1 MLRFGQRYWVYFF
14 PIVFLVYVLLSAYQI
29 DFRAFYVAA
38 RSVLLDL
45 DPYLNP
51 VTQHPELYAAVNA
64 ENAVAS
70 GFIYPPLAALLLL
83 PFGLFDY
90 STAKI
95 LFGVVVLVSLMG
107 LCYGLTQGD
116 RKDQDQTALIP
127 GEAFLFIT
135 CSFPLLATFERGQID
150 LVVVLLTWLSFDA
163 YYRRKNLPFSAF
175 ILGIATCIKIFPAV
189 VLIYYFSKKQFK
201 LFFASIASILILFFL
216 PLLCFKSS
224 VYQHFFQFVLPKV
237 FGPITSPI
245 PVDVYGQSVVNNV
258 VKAIEGNGLLAS
270 QDFANGFMNPLLQN
284 NTIGCFITGLILIA
298 ILIKVTQ
305 KKEISYQI
313 YAIFTTIN
321 FFNPRAWIMGLVWYI
336 PLFLHL
342 YPNAKTTTQKGILLL
357 PLMMP
362 PFTNLNGFLA
372 YAIAI
377 GFAFIPPFTP
387 MPHPVSESR
396 WRWQSLCLSR
406 KLPGTGI
413 ATNQSLILNS
423 HF

>member
-51 VTQHPELYAAVNA
+51 VTQHPELYAAINA

-90 STAKI
+90 PTAKI
-95 LFGVVVLVSLMG
+95 LFGIVVLVSLMG
-107 LCYGLTQGD
+107 LCYGLTQSD
-116 RKDQDQTALIP
+116 RKDPTQDPTAITP
-127 GEAFLFIT
+127 GEAFLFIS

-150 LVVVLLTWLSFDA
+150 LVVVLLTWLSFSA
-163 YYRRKNLPFSAF
+163 YYHRKNLLFSAF

-189 VLIYYFSKKQFK
+189 VLLYYLSKKEFK
-201 LFFASIASILILFFL
+201 LFFASIVSIVTLFFL
-216 PLLCFKSS
+216 PLLYFKAS

-237 FGPITSPI
+237 FGLIKSPTPI
-245 PVDVYGQSVVNNV
+245 DVHGQRVVNNV
-258 VKAIEGNGLLAS
+258 VNAIEGNGLLAS
-270 QDFANGFMNPLLQN
+270 QDFSNGFMNPLLQN
-284 NTIGCFITGLILIA
+284 NTIGCLIMGIILIA
-298 ILIKVTQ
+298 ILLKVTQ

-377 GFAFIPPFTP
+377 GFAFVSPFTP
-387 MPHPVSESR
+387 LPNLSSKSR
-396 WRWQSLCLSR
+396 WRSLPERESA
-406 KLPGTGI
+406 PI
-413 ATNQSLILNS
+413 SP
-423 HF
+423 

>member
-1 MLRFGQRYWVYFF
+1 MLRFGQRYWAYFF

-38 RSVLLDL
+38 RSVMLDL

-51 VTQHPELYAAVNA
+51 VTQHPELYAAINA

-90 STAKI
+90 PTAKV
-95 LFGVVVLVSLMG
+95 LFGVVVLVSLIG
-107 LCYGLTQGD
+107 LCYGLSQGD
-116 RKDQDQTALIP
+116 RKTQDPTQDKTPIIP
-127 GEAFLFIT
+127 GESFLFIS

-150 LVVVLLTWLSFDA
+150 LVVVLLTWLSLDA

-175 ILGIATCIKIFPAV
+175 ILGIATCIKIFPVV
-189 VLIYYFSKKQFK
+189 VLVYYFSKKQFK
-201 LFFASIASILILFFL
+201 LFFASIASIIILFFL
-216 PLLCFKSS
+216 PLLCFKVS

-237 FGPITSPI
+237 FGTIASPI
-245 PVDVYGQSVVNNV
+245 PVDVHGQGVINNV

-284 NTIGCFITGLILIA
+284 NTIGCLITGVILILI
-298 ILIKVTQ
+298 LLKVTH
-305 KKEISYQI
+305 KKESSYQI
-313 YAIFTTIN
+313 YAILTTIN

-372 YAIAI
+372 YAIALT
-377 GFAFIPPFTP
+377 FAFIPPFTS
-387 MPHPVSESR
+387 VSNPSPNS
-396 WRWQSLCLSR
+396 QSSYL
-406 KLPGTGI
+406 
-413 ATNQSLILNS
+413 
-423 HF
+423 

>member
-1 MLRFGQRYWVYFF
+1 MLRFGQRYWAYFF

-38 RSVLLDL
+38 RSVMLDL

-51 VTQHPELYAAVNA
+51 VTQHPELYAAINA
-64 ENAVAS
+64 ESAVAS

-90 STAKI
+90 PTAKI
-95 LFGVVVLVSLMG
+95 VFGVVVLVSLIG
-107 LCYGLTQGD
+107 LCYGLTRGD
-116 RKDQDQTALIP
+116 RNTQDPTSTIP
-127 GEAFLFIT
+127 GEAFLFIS

-163 YYRRKNLPFSAF
+163 YYRRKNLAFSAF

-189 VLIYYFSKKQFK
+189 VLIYYLSKKQFK
-201 LFFASIASILILFFL
+201 LFFASIASIVILFFL
-216 PLLCFKSS
+216 PLLCFKFS
-224 VYQHFFQFVLPKV
+224 VCQHFFQFVLPKV
-237 FGPITSPI
+237 FGTITSPI
-245 PVDVYGQSVVNNV
+245 PVEVYGQGVVNNV
-258 VKAIEGNGLLAS
+258 VNAIEGNGLLAS

-284 NTIGCFITGLILIA
+284 NTIGCLITGLILMA
-298 ILIKVTQ
+298 ILLKVTQ
-305 KKEISYQI
+305 KKESSYQM
-313 YAIFTTIN
+313 YALFTTIN

-377 GFAFIPPFTP
+377 AFAFIPPFTHGS
-387 MPHPVSESR
+387 HPSPKSR
-396 WRWQSLCLSR
+396 
-406 KLPGTGI
+406 
-413 ATNQSLILNS
+413 
-423 HF
+423 

>member
-1 MLRFGQRYWVYFF
+1 MLRFGQRYWAYFF

-38 RSVLLDL
+38 RSVMLDL

-51 VTQHPELYAAVNA
+51 VTQHPELYAAINA
-64 ENAVAS
+64 ENDVAS

-90 STAKI
+90 PTAKI
-95 LFGVVVLVSLMG
+95 LFGVVILISLMG
-107 LCYGLTQGD
+107 LCYGLTQSD
-116 RKDQDQTALIP
+116 RKPQDPTQDKKPIIP
-127 GEAFLFIT
+127 GEAFLFVS

-150 LVVVLLTWLSFDA
+150 LVVVLLTWLSFDS
-163 YYRRKNLPFSAF
+163 YDRRKNLPFSAF

-189 VLIYYFSKKQFK
+189 VLIYYLSKKQFK

-216 PLLCFKSS
+216 PLLCFKVS

-237 FGPITSPI
+237 FGTITSPI
-245 PVDVYGQSVVNNV
+245 PVDVHGQGVINNV
-258 VKAIEGNGLLAS
+258 VNAIEGNGLLAN

-284 NTIGCFITGLILIA
+284 NTIGCLIIGLVLISIL
-298 ILIKVTQ
+298 LKVTQ
-305 KKEISYQI
+305 KKESSYQI
-313 YAIFTTIN
+313 YAILTTIN

-372 YAIAI
+372 YAIALT
-377 GFAFIPPFTP
+377 FAFTPPFTP
-387 MPHPVSESR
+387 ISHPSPNSQSSR
-396 WRWQSLCLSR
+396 L
-406 KLPGTGI
+406 
-413 ATNQSLILNS
+413 
-423 HF
+423 

>member
-51 VTQHPELYAAVNA
+51 VTQHPELYAAINA

-83 PFGLFDY
+83 PFGFFAY
-90 STAKI
+90 PTAKI
-95 LFGVVVLVSLMG
+95 LFGVVVLVSLIG
-107 LCYGLTQGD
+107 LCYCLTQDD
-116 RKDQDQTALIP
+116 RKDQDQDQDQDPTAIIP
-127 GEAFLFIT
+127 GEAFLFIS
-135 CSFPLLATFERGQID
+135 CSFPLLATFERGQVD

-163 YYRRKNLPFSAF
+163 YYCRKNLPLSAF

-216 PLLCFKSS
+216 PLLCFKTS
-224 VYQHFFQFVLPKV
+224 VYQHFFQFILPKV
-237 FGPITSPI
+237 FGTITSPI
-245 PVDVYGQSVVNNV
+245 PVDVHRQSVVNNV
-258 VKAIEGNGLLAS
+258 VNAIEGNGLLAS

-298 ILIKVTQ
+298 ILLKVTQ

-321 FFNPRAWIMGLVWYI
+321 FFNPRAWVMGLVWYI

-362 PFTNLNGFLA
+362 PFTNLNGFFA

-387 MPHPVSESR
+387 TSHPFPSPQPR
-396 WRWQSLCLSR
+396 WRWQSLCLAES
-406 KLPGTGI
+406 LPERE
-413 ATNQSLILNS
+413 SFS
-423 HF
+423 

>member
-1 MLRFGQRYWVYFF
+1 MLRFGQRYWAYFF

-38 RSVLLDL
+38 RSVMLDL

-51 VTQHPELYAAVNA
+51 VTQHPELYAAINA

-90 STAKI
+90 PTAKI
-95 LFGVVVLVSLMG
+95 LFGVLVLVSLIG
-107 LCYGLTQGD
+107 LCYGLSQGD
-116 RKDQDQTALIP
+116 RKTQDQPATIP
-127 GEAFLFIT
+127 GEAFLFIS

-150 LVVVLLTWLSFDA
+150 LVVVLLTWLSFDT
-163 YYRRKNLPFSAF
+163 YDRRRNLPFSAF

-189 VLIYYFSKKQFK
+189 VLIYYLSKKQFK
-201 LFFASIASILILFFL
+201 LFFASIASIVILFFL
-216 PLLCFKSS
+216 PLLCFKVS

-237 FGPITSPI
+237 FGTITSPI
-245 PVDVYGQSVVNNV
+245 PVDVHGQGVISNVVN
-258 VKAIEGNGLLAS
+258 AIEGNGLLAS

-284 NTIGCFITGLILIA
+284 NTIGCLITGLILIS
-298 ILIKVTQ
+298 ILLKVTH
-305 KKEISYQI
+305 KKERSYQI

-357 PLMMP
+357 PLVMP

-372 YAIAI
+372 YTIALT
-377 GFAFIPPFTP
+377 FAFIPPFTP
-387 MPHPVSESR
+387 VSHPPPNS
-396 WRWQSLCLSR
+396 QSPYL
-406 KLPGTGI
+406 
-413 ATNQSLILNS
+413 
-423 HF
+423 

>member
-14 PIVFLVYVLLSAYQI
+14 PIVFLVYVMLSAYQI

-38 RSVLLDL
+38 RSVILDL

-51 VTQHPELYAAVNA
+51 VTQHPELYAAINA

-90 STAKI
+90 PTAKI
-95 LFGVVVLVSLMG
+95 VFGVVVLVSLVG
-107 LCYGLTQGD
+107 LCYGLTQSD
-116 RKDQDQTALIP
+116 RKTQDQTRDQTPIIR
-127 GEAFLFIT
+127 GEAFLFVS

-189 VLIYYFSKKQFK
+189 VLIYYLSKKQFK
-201 LFFASIASILILFFL
+201 LFFASIASIVILFFL
-216 PLLCFKSS
+216 PLLCFRAS

-237 FGPITSPI
+237 FGTITSPF
-245 PVDVYGQSVVNNV
+245 PVDVHGQGVVNNV

-284 NTIGCFITGLILIA
+284 NTIGCLITGIILIA
-298 ILIKVTQ
+298 ILLKVTQ

-342 YPNAKTTTQKGILLL
+342 YPNAKTTTQKGFLLL

-377 GFAFIPPFTP
+377 GFAFIPPFTQLS
-387 MPHPVSESR
+387 HPSSKSR
-396 WRWQSLCLSR
+396 SAPISL
-406 KLPGTGI
+406 
-413 ATNQSLILNS
+413 
-423 HF
+423 

>member
-1 MLRFGQRYWVYFF
+1 MLRFGQRYWAYFF

-38 RSVLLDL
+38 RSVMLDL

-51 VTQHPELYAAVNA
+51 VTQYPELYAAINA

-90 STAKI
+90 PTAKI
-95 LFGVVVLVSLMG
+95 LFGVLVLVSVIG
-107 LCYGLTQGD
+107 LCYGLSQGD
-116 RKDQDQTALIP
+116 HTTQDPAQRSIIP
-127 GEAFLFIT
+127 GEAFLFIS

-163 YYRRKNLPFSAF
+163 YDRRKNIPFSAF

-189 VLIYYFSKKQFK
+189 VLIYYLSKKQFK
-201 LFFASIASILILFFL
+201 LFFASIASTIILFFL
-216 PLLCFKSS
+216 PLLCFKVS

-237 FGPITSPI
+237 FGKITSPI
-245 PVDVYGQSVVNNV
+245 PVDVHGQGVINNV
-258 VKAIEGNGLLAS
+258 VNAIEGNGLLAS

-284 NTIGCFITGLILIA
+284 NTIGCLITGLILIS
-298 ILIKVTQ
+298 ILLKVTK
-305 KKEISYQI
+305 KKERSYQI

-372 YAIAI
+372 YAIAFI
-377 GFAFIPPFTP
+377 FAFIPPFTP
-387 MPHPVSESR
+387 VSHPSSKS
-396 WRWQSLCLSR
+396 QSPYL
-406 KLPGTGI
+406 
-413 ATNQSLILNS
+413 
-423 HF
+423 

>member
-14 PIVFLVYVLLSAYQI
+14 PIVFLVYVMLSAYQI

-38 RSVLLDL
+38 RSVLLEL

-51 VTQHPELYAAVNA
+51 VTQHPELYAAINA

-70 GFIYPPLAALLLL
+70 GFIYPPLAALFLL

-90 STAKI
+90 PTAKI
-95 LFGVVVLVSLMG
+95 LFGVVVIVSLIS

-116 RKDQDQTALIP
+116 RKDPTQDPIQDQTSMIP

-150 LVVVLLTWLSFDA
+150 LLVVLLTWLSFDA
-163 YYRRKNLPFSAF
+163 YYRRKNIPFSAF

-189 VLIYYFSKKQFK
+189 VLIYYLGKKQFK
-201 LFFASIASILILFFL
+201 LFFASIASIVILFFL
-216 PLLCFKSS
+216 PLLCFKVS

-237 FGPITSPI
+237 FGTITHPI
-245 PVDVYGQSVVNNV
+245 PVDVHGQSVVNNV
-258 VKAIEGNGLLAS
+258 VKAIEGNGMLAS

-298 ILIKVTQ
+298 ILLKVTQ

-342 YPNAKTTTQKGILLL
+342 YPNAKTTSQKGILLL

-377 GFAFIPPFTP
+377 GFAFIPPFMP
-387 MPHPVSESR
+387 MSHPFSKPRSAPI
-396 WRWQSLCLSR
+396 SL
-406 KLPGTGI
+406 
-413 ATNQSLILNS
+413 
-423 HF
+423 

>member
-51 VTQHPELYAAVNA
+51 VTQHPELYAAINA

-90 STAKI
+90 PTAKI
-95 LFGVVVLVSLMG
+95 LFGLVVLVSLIG
-107 LCYGLTQGD
+107 LCYGLTQDD
-116 RKDQDQTALIP
+116 RKGQDPDPTAIIP
-127 GEAFLFIT
+127 GEAFLFIS
-135 CSFPLLATFERGQID
+135 CSFPLLATFERGQVD

-163 YYRRKNLPFSAF
+163 YYCRKNLPFSAF

-189 VLIYYFSKKQFK
+189 ILIYYFGKKQFK

-216 PLLCFKSS
+216 PLLYFKAS

-237 FGPITSPI
+237 FGTITSPI
-245 PVDVYGQSVVNNV
+245 PVDVHRQSVVNNV
-258 VKAIEGNGLLAS
+258 VNAIEGNGLIAS

-298 ILIKVTQ
+298 ILLKVTQ

-377 GFAFIPPFTP
+377 GFAFIPPFMP
-387 MPHPVSESR
+387 MSHPSPKSR
-396 WRWQSLCLSR
+396 
-406 KLPGTGI
+406 
-413 ATNQSLILNS
+413 
-423 HF
+423 